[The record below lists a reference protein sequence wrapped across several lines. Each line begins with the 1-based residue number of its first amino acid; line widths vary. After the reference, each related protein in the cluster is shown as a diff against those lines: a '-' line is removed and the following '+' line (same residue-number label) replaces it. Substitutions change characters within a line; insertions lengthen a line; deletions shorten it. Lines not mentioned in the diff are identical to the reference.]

1 MKYLTI
7 LFGSTKYVASKQ
19 AIAMAFFAPIALPTP
34 VEFPVGS
41 CLFEVTHVICESEGT
56 IDVWS
61 SNAFIRTDIQMTSDS
76 IHFFEALGQ
85 YNQMIKTESIDY
97 THVLEVTDSSL
108 TIQQPDQ
115 ICTYLLFDLENHY
128 E

>member
-1 MKYLTI
+1 MNLITPALTA
-7 LFGSTKYVASKQ
+7 VALTVVPPS
-19 AIAMAFFAPIALPTP
+19 
-34 VEFPVGS
+34 EFPVGS
-41 CLFEVTHVICESEGT
+41 CLFEVTHVICEHEGT

-76 IHFFEALGQ
+76 IHFFEAVGQ
-85 YNQMIKTESIDY
+85 YNHMIKTESIDY
-97 THVLEVTDSSL
+97 SNVLEFTDSSL

>member
-1 MKYLTI
+1 MNLITPALTA
-7 LFGSTKYVASKQ
+7 VALT
-19 AIAMAFFAPIALPTP
+19 AVPP

-41 CLFEVTHVICESEGT
+41 CMFEVTHVICESEGT

-61 SNAFIRTDIQMTSDS
+61 SNAFVRTDIQMTSDS
-76 IHFFEALGQ
+76 IHFFEALGE
-85 YNQMIKTESIDY
+85 YNHMIKTESIDY

>member
-1 MKYLTI
+1 MKLLPLAYKHAATLALLTP
-7 LFGSTKYVASKQ
+7 VAV
-19 AIAMAFFAPIALPTP
+19 PP

-41 CLFEVTHVICESEGT
+41 CLYEVTHVICESEGT

-61 SNAFIRTDIQMTSDS
+61 SNAFIRTDIQITSDS
-76 IHFFEALGQ
+76 IHFFEALGE
-85 YNQMIKTESIDY
+85 YNHMIKTESIDY

-115 ICTYLLFDLENHY
+115 ICTYLLYDLQNHY

>member
-1 MKYLTI
+1 MNLITPALTA
-7 LFGSTKYVASKQ
+7 VALT
-19 AIAMAFFAPIALPTP
+19 AVPP

-41 CLFEVTHVICESEGT
+41 CLFEVTHVICESEDV

-61 SNAFIRTDIQMTSDS
+61 ASAFVRADIQMTSDS
-76 IHFFEALGQ
+76 IHFFEAVGQ

>member
-1 MKYLTI
+1 MKLI
-7 LFGSTKYVASKQ
+7 KYTAAALALASCASNTQ
-19 AIAMAFFAPIALPTP
+19 LY
-34 VEFPVGS
+34 
-41 CLFEVTHVICESEGT
+41 EVTHVIAESDST

-61 SNAFIRTDIQMTSDS
+61 SNAFVRTDIQVTRDS
-76 IHFFEALGQ
+76 IHFFEALGEF
-85 YNQMIKTESIDY
+85 NKMIKTESIDY

-115 ICTYLLFDLENHY
+115 ICTYLLYDLQNHY

>member
-1 MKYLTI
+1 MKLLPLINKHAVTLAFLTPI
-7 LFGSTKYVASKQ
+7 GAS
-19 AIAMAFFAPIALPTP
+19 PALLP
-34 VEFPVGS
+34 VELPAGS
-41 CLFEVTHVICESEGT
+41 CLFEVTHVICESEDV

-61 SNAFIRTDIQMTSDS
+61 ANAFVRTDIQMTSDS
-76 IHFFEALGQ
+76 IHFFEALGEF
-85 YNQMIKTESIDY
+85 NQMIKTESIDY

-115 ICTYLLFDLENHY
+115 ICTYLLFNLENHY